1 MRAAAW
7 RVLATDAAARITN
20 AVVGALFPIQV
31 MKVQGGDIF
40 VNRGEGGGIS
50 VGERYQL
57 FSVGAPLIDPATN
70 EKLGDAE
77 QLLGDLEIA
86 RVTPRFSVARAKTTL
101 SGDVKAGD
109 VLRPAP

>member
-1 MRAAAW
+1 MRA
-7 RVLATDAAARITN
+7 
-20 AVVGALFPIQV
+20 
-31 MKVQGGDIF
+31 QGGDIF

-77 QLLGDLEIA
+77 DLLGDVEIV
-86 RVTPRFSVARAKTTL
+86 RVNPRFSVAHARASLSREVK
-101 SGDVKAGD
+101 SGDI
-109 VLRPAP
+109 LRPAP